1 MIRPIVTD
9 TSRLNQA
16 AVAATVMDMP
26 TVNDLKD
33 MLAAHQDHCVGMAA
47 NMIGVNKRIIIA
59 EIGPLPVIMINP
71 VITKSRQAYQTSEG
85 CLSLQGERPAK
96 RYQEIIV
103 EFLNEK
109 FQPQTQTFTGFPA
122 QIIQHEVDHCNGILI

>member
-9 TSRLNQA
+9 TSRLNQS
-16 AVAATVMDMP
+16 AVTATVMDMP

-33 MLAAHQDHCVGMAA
+33 TLTAHQDHCVGMAA

-71 VITKSRQAYQTSEG
+71 VITKSRLAYQTSEG
-85 CLSLQGERPAK
+85 CLSLQGERPTK
-96 RYQEIIV
+96 RYQEITV

-109 FQPQTQTFTGFPA
+109 FQPQTQTFNGFPA